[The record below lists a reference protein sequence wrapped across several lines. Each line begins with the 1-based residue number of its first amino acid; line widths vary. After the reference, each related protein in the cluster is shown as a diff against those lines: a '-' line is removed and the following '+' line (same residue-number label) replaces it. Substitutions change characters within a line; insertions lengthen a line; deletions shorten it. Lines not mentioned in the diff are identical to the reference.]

1 MSSTEQATPSTAA
14 HVPTEEE
21 VLTYFDRFSNWGRWG
36 ADDQAGTLNF
46 ITAEKR
52 LQAARLVQDGTT
64 VSLAKLLT
72 TDLSVDIKPPL
83 FPAPTHFML
92 QNGEQF
98 HQCGNEPYVLQTAL
112 DYFGVA
118 FHNVAV
124 THLDAVG
131 HVFWDGKM
139 YNGVS
144 SKSVSTIGATVQSV
158 DVAKD
163 GIVSRGVLLD
173 IPKLRG
179 VKWLEPGDI
188 IRVEELEAAEAAA
201 GIRVEEGDVLFVRT
215 GSARKRAEEGP
226 WDMYV
231 HGVAGLGADCLEFIH
246 SRGVAVLGSDGG
258 SDAAPSGYEV
268 VFQPIHQVGLVAMGL
283 WLVDF
288 ADLDP
293 VAAACEA
300 RGRWEFMLSL
310 GALRIQYG
318 TGSPVN
324 PIAIF

>member
-1 MSSTEQATPSTAA
+1 MSDTAPA
-14 HVPTEEE
+14 PPPEDE
-21 VLTYFDRFSNWGRWG
+21 VLTYFERYSNWGRWG
-36 ADDQAGTLNF
+36 DDDQAGTLNLV
-46 ITAEKR
+46 TPAKR
-52 LQAARLVQDGTT
+52 RQAAALVQDGET
-64 VSLAKLLT
+64 VSLSMLLT
-72 TDLSVDIKPPL
+72 TDVDVDIKPPL
-83 FPAPTHFML
+83 FPQPTHFML

-98 HQCGNEPYVLQTAL
+98 HLCGNAPYVMQTAL

-118 FHNVAV
+118 FHNIGV
-124 THLDAVG
+124 THLDSVG

-144 SKSVSTIGATVQSV
+144 SSAVTAVGATVQSV

-179 VKWLEPGDI
+179 VPWLEPGEM
-188 IRVEELEAAEAAA
+188 IRPEELEAAERDA
-201 GIRVEEGDVLFVRT
+201 GIRVEPGDVLLIRT
-215 GSARKRAEEGP
+215 GTSRKRTEEGP

-231 HGVAGLGADCLEFIH
+231 HGVAGLSPDCIGFI
-246 SRGVAVLGSDGG
+246 RDRDVAVLGSDGG
-258 SDAAPSGYEV
+258 SDCSPNPYQL
-268 VFQPIHQVGLVAMGL
+268 VFSPIHQIGLVSLGL
-283 WLVDF
+283 WLIDF
-288 ADLDP
+288 CNLDG

-324 PIAIF
+324 PLAIF